1 MFSNTTRSL
10 FLLTTAM
17 LFVAICLT
25 LTGCDTFGGTG
36 AADLNRGISDAE
48 VRLVALEQ
56 QLADSRAAADRA
68 LADAKAD
75 AARAADALARAQ
87 TAEETLAAQRAAA
100 AAADA
105 ERAAAALAGKSNQVQ
120 ESVKQLQ
127 DALAS
132 AKAVLETSMRPD
144 GSVDV
149 GAAAAGI
156 GATLGP
162 WGMLGGTLI
171 GIAWGVY
178 ERGQRNKDLRSVAV
192 ALDRVSTQ
200 DSIVNGTLNT
210 AWPKIEEA
218 LTPKARQVINANSIT

>member
-1 MFSNTTRSL
+1 MKMACVL
-10 FLLTTAM
+10 AAVL
-17 LFVAICLT
+17 VVCLT

-48 VRLVALEQ
+48 TRLVTLEA

-100 AAADA
+100 AAAEA
-105 ERAAAALAGKSNQVQ
+105 ERSAAAMAGKSDQVQ
-120 ESVKQLQ
+120 ASVKQLQ

-178 ERGQRNKDLRSVAV
+178 ERGQRNKDLKSVAV

-200 DSIVNGTLNT
+200 DSIVNGTLNA

-218 LTPKARQVINANSIT
+218 LTPAARKVINENSVT

>member
-1 MFSNTTRSL
+1 MKMACVL
-10 FLLTTAM
+10 AAVLVAM
-17 LFVAICLT
+17 LALP
-25 LTGCDTFGGTG
+25 GCEAFSGNGT
-36 AADLNRGISDAE
+36 ADLDRGISDAE
-48 VRLVALEQ
+48 TRLVELEG
-56 QLADSRAAADRA
+56 QLAASRAAADRA

-100 AAADA
+100 AAAQK
-105 ERAAAALAGKSNQVQ
+105 EREAAAIAQKSDKVQ
-120 ESVKQLQ
+120 DSVKQLQ

-132 AKAVLETSMRPD
+132 AKALLATSTRPD

-178 ERGQRNKDLRSVAV
+178 ERSQRNKDLKSVAV

-200 DSIVNGTLNT
+200 DSVVNGTLNA

-218 LTPKARQVINANSIT
+218 LTPAARKVINENSVT

>member
-1 MFSNTTRSL
+1 MKMACVL
-10 FLLTTAM
+10 AAVLMAM
-17 LFVAICLT
+17 LALP
-25 LTGCDTFGGTG
+25 GCEAFSGNGT
-36 AADLNRGISDAE
+36 ADLDRGISDAE

-75 AARAADALARAQ
+75 AARAASAMELARTVEERLLAQ
-87 TAEETLAAQRAAA
+87 QAAAEAAQKEREAAA
-100 AAADA
+100 IAQ
-105 ERAAAALAGKSNQVQ
+105 KSDKVQ
-120 ESVKQLQ
+120 DSVKQLQ
-127 DALAS
+127 DALAA
-132 AKAVLETSMRPD
+132 AKALLETSTRPD

-178 ERGQRNKDLRSVAV
+178 ERGQRNKDLKSVAV

-200 DSIVNGTLNT
+200 DSIVNGTLNA
-210 AWPKIEEA
+210 AWPTIEEA
-218 LTPKARQVINANSIT
+218 LTPAARKVINENSVT